1 MLCHQRT
8 TTIVVA
14 LAAVFTMGA
23 CNRRPTTEE
32 QKTTTIQP
40 PNQQPVTVTGCL
52 KKGVVADNTFVLIAS
67 RADGANATA
76 TYQLTPNPDVNLQQY
91 VGQQVEVSGAVQSQ
105 ADVTSTT
112 GKQPERATG
121 TSGSPS
127 VQTKSDLDVKRLE
140 VSSVKPSGGGAC
152 AE

>member
-67 RADGANATA
+67 RADGANAGRRRRCTF
-76 TYQLTPNPDVNLQQY
+76 TPI
-91 VGQQVEVSGAVQSQ
+91 
-105 ADVTSTT
+105 
-112 GKQPERATG
+112 RM
-121 TSGSPS
+121 
-127 VQTKSDLDVKRLE
+127 
-140 VSSVKPSGGGAC
+140 
-152 AE
+152 